1 MHICISSVSLFIE
14 IDGYLLS
21 GSLFIETD
29 GYLLSGSLFIEINGC
44 LLNGSLFIEINGYI
58 YMLIGSLFIEI
69 NGYLLNGSLCIEIDA
84 LPGVKITDC
93 HLLCCSLDCRAT
105 SLSTLMSRYVVEW
118 LLLGCVI
125 R

>member
-1 MHICISSVSLFIE
+1 
-14 IDGYLLS
+14 
-21 GSLFIETD
+21 
-29 GYLLSGSLFIEINGC
+29 
-44 LLNGSLFIEINGYI
+44 
-58 YMLIGSLFIEI
+58 MLIGSLFIEI
-69 NGYLLNGSLCIEIDA
+69 NAYLLNGSLCIEIDGYLLQPTRLFA